1 MVVTMNDEKSG
12 IPPETTDEGA
22 GEDEKVAKLE
32 ETAGK
37 LIGKSAIDRADSI
50 DHLYYLGCTASYDI
64 NVKEVGINTINVMN
78 ALGVRFGILG
88 PEEKCCGSVLLRIGD
103 HEFERL
109 SEYNIRLFNA
119 LNVKR
124 IFTSCAGCYRTLKV
138 DYKKMGT
145 LHAEVVHS
153 IDIVDRA
160 IQEGRLTLTHEV
172 PVRATYHDPCHMG
185 RHSNWYDAPRRVLNA
200 IPGLEFVEC
209 DRVREFSRCCGAGGG
224 LKAGFGDVQALMA
237 QERAKDAEKLGATHL
252 VSTCPF
258 CYQGLQVGLNALKSK
273 VKMTDLMELVA
284 KAMGIE
290 TMEMETGT

>member
-1 MVVTMNDEKSG
+1 MNDEKPG
-12 IPPETTDEGA
+12 IPPEDTDEGTKHS
-22 GEDEKVAKLE
+22 EKVAKVE
-32 ETAGK
+32 ETASR
-37 LIGKSAIDRADSI
+37 LIDKNIVDSADSI

-103 HEFERL
+103 YEFERL

-124 IFTSCAGCYRTLKV
+124 IFTSCAGCYRTIQV

-145 LHAEVVHS
+145 LRPTVVHS
-153 IDIVDRA
+153 IDIVDMA
-160 IQEGRLTLTHEV
+160 IQEGRLEFTHEV

-185 RHSNWYDAPRRVLNA
+185 RHSNWYDAPRRVLRA
-200 IPGLEFVEC
+200 IPGVEFVEC
-209 DRVREFSRCCGAGGG
+209 ERVREFSRCCGAGGG

-237 QERAKDAEKLGATHL
+237 QERAKDAERVAATHL

-284 KAMGIE
+284 RAMGLE
-290 TMEMETGT
+290 TVETEE